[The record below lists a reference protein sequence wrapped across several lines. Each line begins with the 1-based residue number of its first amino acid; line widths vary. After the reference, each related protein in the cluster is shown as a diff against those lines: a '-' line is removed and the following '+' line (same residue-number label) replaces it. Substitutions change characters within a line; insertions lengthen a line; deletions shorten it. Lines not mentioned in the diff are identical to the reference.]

1 MTPNDILLAARAA
14 VGTPFKHQG
23 RLVGKGLDCAGLL
36 VHVAR
41 TLGIE
46 PIQRDGY
53 ARMPSNGQLEAT
65 LEENVAAGILL
76 KVSPRDL
83 LPGDMVLMKFE
94 SENASRH
101 LGIVGNGTLIHAWA
115 IVRRVCEHTI
125 DDAWLRRIVAG
136 YRFVGVDHG

>member
-94 SENASRH
+94 GEGAARH
-101 LGIVGNGTLIHAWA
+101 LGIVGDGTLIHSWA
-115 IVRRVCEHTI
+115 VVRRVCEHTI
-125 DDAWLRRIVAG
+125 DDAWRRRIIAG
-136 YRFVGVDHG
+136 FRFAGVNDG